1 MCNLSE
7 LIFERAWEAGWKQGW
22 EQGWKQGWEQAWR
35 AGWEKGRE
43 ETRILILQMCLENGG
58 AEEEAARIFE
68 ATPEEL
74 EKARLQMVQSGQLA
88 GKTKAVGI
96 A

>member
-7 LIFERAWEAGWKQGW
+7 LIFERAWEAGW
-22 EQGWKQGWEQAWR
+22 EQ
-35 AGWEKGRE
+35 GWEKGRE
-43 ETRILILQMCLENGG
+43 ETRILILQMFLENGG
-58 AEEEAARIFE
+58 AEEEAERIFE

>member
-7 LIFERAWEAGWKQGW
+7 LIFERAWEAGW
-22 EQGWKQGWEQAWR
+22 EQ
-35 AGWEKGRE
+35 GRE
-43 ETRILILQMCLENGG
+43 ETRILILQMFLENGG
-58 AEEEAARIFE
+58 AEEEAERIFE

>member
-1 MCNLSE
+1 MNE
-7 LIFERAWEAGWKQGW
+7 PGKQAGNK
-22 EQGWKQGWEQAWR
+22 
-35 AGWEKGRE
+35 AGKKGRE
-43 ETRILILQMCLENGG
+43 ETRILILQMFLENGG
-58 AEEEAARIFE
+58 AEEEAERIFE

>member
-7 LIFERAWEAGWKQGW
+7 LIFERAWEAGW
-22 EQGWKQGWEQAWR
+22 EQ
-35 AGWEKGRE
+35 GWEKGRE
-43 ETRILILQMCLENGG
+43 ETRILILQMFLENGG
-58 AEEEAARIFE
+58 TEEEAARIFE

>member
-7 LIFERAWEAGWKQGW
+7 LIFERAWEA
-22 EQGWKQGWEQAWR
+22 GWKQGWEQAWR

-43 ETRILILQMCLENGG
+43 ETRILILQMFLENGG
-58 AEEEAARIFE
+58 AEEEAERIFE

>member
-7 LIFERAWEAGWKQGW
+7 LIFERAWEA
-22 EQGWKQGWEQAWR
+22 GWKQGWEQAWR

-43 ETRILILQMCLENGG
+43 ETRILILQMFLENGG

-74 EKARLQMVQSGQLA
+74 EKARLQKLLDMKMQGQ
-88 GKTKAVGI
+88 VR
-96 A
+96 

>member
-1 MCNLSE
+1 MSLFLNE
-7 LIFERAWEAGWKQGW
+7 PGKQAGNK
-22 EQGWKQGWEQAWR
+22 
-35 AGWEKGRE
+35 AGKKGRE
-43 ETRILILQMCLENGG
+43 ETRILILQMFLENGG
-58 AEEEAARIFE
+58 AEEEAERIFE

>member
-1 MCNLSE
+1 MCNLRE
-7 LIFERAWEAGWKQGW
+7 RIFERAWEAGW
-22 EQGWKQGWEQAWR
+22 EQ
-35 AGWEKGRE
+35 GWEKGRE
-43 ETRILILQMCLENGG
+43 ETRILILQMFLENGG
-58 AEEEAARIFE
+58 AEEEAERIFE